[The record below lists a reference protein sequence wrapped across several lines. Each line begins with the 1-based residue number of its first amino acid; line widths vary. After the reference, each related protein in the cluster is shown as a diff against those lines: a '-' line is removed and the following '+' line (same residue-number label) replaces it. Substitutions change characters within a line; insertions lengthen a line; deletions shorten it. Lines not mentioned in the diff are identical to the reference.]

1 LAKRRTLWCRRRSSR
16 PRELRLLRAHGLRW
30 QRARA
35 TEHSRRGRPRRRV
48 RAARRLCCT
57 AAWPRRCLRPS
68 CCRCRGFSR
77 SRCRRSRRRLHD
89 TRLSDRWTLR
99 RRERPRRL
107 WCPAWFF
114 DPEANRRRNEA
125 SGWRWRSNLWRR
137 CRDRHRRLFD
147 YLFDDRRF
155 FDWRSF
161 GHSYDRGGFFDF
173 DMRWW
178 FDLDNW
184 WRRDNGDRLFNW
196 LLDNR
201 RRRGRRRRRSHD
213 LRR

>member
-1 LAKRRTLWCRRRSSR
+1 
-16 PRELRLLRAHGLRW
+16 
-30 QRARA
+30 
-35 TEHSRRGRPRRRV
+35 
-48 RAARRLCCT
+48 
-57 AAWPRRCLRPS
+57 
-68 CCRCRGFSR
+68 
-77 SRCRRSRRRLHD
+77 
-89 TRLSDRWTLR
+89 
-99 RRERPRRL
+99 L

-125 SGWRWRSNLWRR
+125 SGWRWRSNLWRC

-201 RRRGRRRRRSHD
+201 RRRGRRRRRSRD